1 MEELAIENNADLRE
15 QFYTTRIAA
24 LETRRSLLKLFPGL
38 SFDYAYKHDDDRYL
52 VNQSWQEAGIQVSLN
67 LLNLLSAPSQMRLA
81 KQNVELAEARRVA
94 LQMAVLTQTHLARQ
108 LYEDAAL
115 QYRRADAI
123 WQVDSRLA
131 ELSHNQAQS
140 QMTSQLD
147 RVSTGTAAILSLL
160 RRYQA
165 LGKTQKTTKKKQTNK
180 NQDPQKRSHESERQ
194 TEITRHIEQTLRS
207 WTGGE

>member
-1 MEELAIENNADLRE
+1 MEELAIENNAELRE
-15 QFYTTRIAA
+15 LFYTTRIAA

-38 SFDYAYKHDDDRYL
+38 SFDYAYKHVVVRFL
-52 VNQSWQEAGIQVSLN
+52 VFLCWLVVGFLVCFF
-67 LLNLLSAPSQMRLA
+67 LLYLLSAPSQMRLA

-165 LGKTQKTTKKKQTNK
+165 LAKAQEAASKIQAIMGL
-180 NQDPQKRSHESERQ
+180 DPQIGS
-194 TEITRHIEQTLRS
+194 
-207 WTGGE
+207 